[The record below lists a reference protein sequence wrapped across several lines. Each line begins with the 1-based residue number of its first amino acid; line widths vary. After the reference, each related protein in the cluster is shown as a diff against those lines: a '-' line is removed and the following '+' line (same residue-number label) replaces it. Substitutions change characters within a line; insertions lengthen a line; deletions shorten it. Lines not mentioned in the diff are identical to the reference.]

1 MPRPEKAS
9 IDKCSTCGGFTLST
23 SAYGVILPEG
33 TFCRDCLS
41 ELVGLGL
48 KQRTGQTGKWYYSIP
63 FVILELFL
71 FGPFALPVLWKSDKF
86 SSPAK
91 VIITLIVVIVTVL
104 GIIYTMDLIK
114 KASAS
119 FQSTINNLLGQ

>member
-1 MPRPEKAS
+1 MPRPDKAS

-23 SAYGVILPEG
+23 STHGVDLPEG

-41 ELVGLGL
+41 ELVRLGL
-48 KQRTGQTGKWYYSIP
+48 KQRTGQTGKWYYSVP

-86 SSPAK
+86 NPPAK
-91 VIITLIVVIVTVL
+91 AIITSVVAIATVL
-104 GIIYTMDLIK
+104 GTILTIDFVR

-119 FQSTINNLLGQ
+119 FQSTLNNLLGQ